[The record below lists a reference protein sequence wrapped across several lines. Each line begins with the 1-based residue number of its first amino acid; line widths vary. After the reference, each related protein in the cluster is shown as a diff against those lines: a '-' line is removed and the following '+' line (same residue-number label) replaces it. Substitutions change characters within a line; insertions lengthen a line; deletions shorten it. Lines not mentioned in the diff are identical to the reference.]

1 MAITFHP
8 RIGQILLC
16 DFSQGFKEPEMVKNR
31 PVVVITPAITGRE
44 KLVTVLA
51 LSTKK
56 PVKKMPFHYKIS
68 KKSMPQLGR
77 FQENDTWV
85 KGDMIYTI
93 GFHRLNRIMLGKKD
107 HKTGK
112 RIYFNQRFGREQMK
126 EIYRCTLHGINL
138 GELGQYI

>member
-31 PVVVITPAITGRE
+31 PVVVITPAITGRAN
-44 KLVTVLA
+44 LVTVLA

-56 PVKKMPFHYKIS
+56 PVKNMPFHYKIS

-77 FQENDTWV
+77 FQENDIWV

-93 GFHRLNRIMLGKKD
+93 GFHRLNLIRLGKKG

-112 RIYFNQRFGREQMK
+112 RIYFNQRLGREQMK

-138 GELGQYI
+138 GELDQYI